1 MVPPAQS
8 RAGFRRHRAGGYRPA
23 PGDFGAVIPGRLAS
37 PAGAITPVLGGVG
50 PMAIIRLM
58 HNAPVASRGRLAKF

>member
-1 MVPPAQS
+1 MIS
-8 RAGFRRHRAGGYRPA
+8 W
-23 PGDFGAVIPGRLAS
+23 RLAS